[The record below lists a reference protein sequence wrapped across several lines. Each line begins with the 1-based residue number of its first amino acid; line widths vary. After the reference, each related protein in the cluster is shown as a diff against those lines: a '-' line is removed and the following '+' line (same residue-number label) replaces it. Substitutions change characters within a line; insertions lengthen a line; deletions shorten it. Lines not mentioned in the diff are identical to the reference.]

1 MSIEIRP
8 HAVREQADKKFRE
21 LMAMVDTLEYAR
33 DALRG
38 FTGSQGELKGSGY
51 DAARS
56 HIAQYD
62 LLVNSMLR
70 AVRAVRDTDSRVYAA
85 LGVFQSSRVSEQEW
99 LDKKADAERRLR
111 AIRAEA
117 RALAASQPPIAAGL
131 QCEML
136 ALASQERQACKDL
149 DYAGRMLSKIYDYC
163 AKTNSLY
170 EGAVHQLVSMASSGM
185 LRFATC
191 RFSISNGIG
200 VWDTVDQS
208 LWFDQGV
215 YDSYMDLLGQ
225 KEFGDVREVGLATVP
240 TVAGFAHWW
249 DQNGNWAQA
258 GLGLFGIAS
267 AIVALVVGG
276 GFIAA
281 GAALVGITIGSM
293 DVASGIAGTLTGK
306 NIDWRGKADRGV
318 STTFGPNADKAK
330 CVIAAVEMG
339 AAVYNVSKLPLI
351 ANKALKSPGAFS
363 GFSKS
368 VDSVDSVIQE
378 VESYKKLSFKSSPLL
393 EGKQA
398 NAAEFAND
406 AEDLRKG
413 VEGVGD
419 ISGKAMDEIEGKRKR
434 GESSYADASFVA
446 LGYDY

>member
-1 MSIEIRP
+1 MTIEIRP
-8 HAVREQADKKFRE
+8 YAVRAQADKKFKE
-21 LMAMVDTLEYAR
+21 LMAMVDTLEYCR
-33 DALRG
+33 DVLHG
-38 FTGSQGELKGSGY
+38 FTSSQGELRGSGY

-62 LLVNSMLR
+62 LLINSMIR

-99 LDKKADAERRLR
+99 LDKKLDAERRLR

-136 ALASQERQACKDL
+136 ALASQERQARKDL

-191 RFSISNGIG
+191 RFSISDGIG

-215 YDSYMDLLGQ
+215 YDSYMDLLGR

-240 TVAGFAHWW
+240 TAAGFAHWW
-249 DQNGNWAQA
+249 DQNGNWVKI
-258 GLGLFGIAS
+258 GLGAAGVLAAGVSIA
-267 AIVALVVGG
+267 VGG
-276 GFIAA
+276 GVLACAAAAIGMAEGSMEMASGAA
-281 GAALVGITIGSM
+281 G
-293 DVASGIAGTLTGK
+293 IATGK
-306 NIDWRGKADRGV
+306 NIDWRSRGDRGISV
-318 STTFGPNADKAK
+318 AFGPNADKVK
-330 CVIAAVEMG
+330 SVVDLGTG
-339 AAVYNVSKLPLI
+339 AASLYNVSKLPLI
-351 ANKALKSPGAFS
+351 AGKTLKSPKGFADLSKPADDIGSATS
-363 GFSKS
+363 GFEKFEKKS
-368 VDSVDSVIQE
+368 
-378 VESYKKLSFKSSPLL
+378 YKSSPVL
-393 EGKQA
+393 EGKA
-398 NAAEFAND
+398 AKNAEFIND
-406 AEDLRKG
+406 VDDIGKG
-413 VEGVGD
+413 IEGVSD
-419 ISGKAMDEIEGKRKR
+419 ISKRVVDGTEGKRKEE
-434 GESSYADASFVA
+434 G
-446 LGYDY
+446 